1 MFKSIP
7 TSYHPSQLLN
17 NANTSNVLQSP
28 FAQSL
33 HPALQKGMIQGLNQY
48 APPFMQ
54 QAMQQPALQQTMQ
67 PYGQQPMQPVG
78 QQPMQP
84 AVQQPMQQYGQ
95 PVGQQPM
102 QQAGQQPAMQ
112 PAVQPAVQQY
122 GQPVGQQAMQSD
134 FSKYLP
140 QGGQMF
146 GIPTA
151 QNAMHLPQVGNSFVP
166 SLLNKLPEGLLSPDT
181 KTQLE
186 VIGSNP
192 IGNIVQVPSV
202 FNKITKD
209 VEKKLLVT
217 VLERF
222 KTILELFK
230 QPASDAVNALLKK
243 ELDALTENMNDP
255 SLRPIVDKLSRAAE
269 IPIQRFLD
277 NITAILQRYFPALVG
292 KLFNTAGNVI
302 GEIPV
307 VGVFVNAALA
317 FSNVLNT
324 VTTASTVFDKTT
336 KQMESFQNE
345 LTNALNTLVNDT
357 HAQVDQALDPTSIM
371 KKNASAFGHSGFVH
385 KGGSTSRGKHKM
397 HTLKRIHTSIKQFI
411 HTNKRTLKQR
421 YKKPRRH

>member
-1 MFKSIP
+1 
-7 TSYHPSQLLN
+7 
-17 NANTSNVLQSP
+17 
-28 FAQSL
+28 
-33 HPALQKGMIQGLNQY
+33 
-48 APPFMQ
+48 
-54 QAMQQPALQQTMQ
+54 
-67 PYGQQPMQPVG
+67 
-78 QQPMQP
+78 
-84 AVQQPMQQYGQ
+84 
-95 PVGQQPM
+95 
-102 QQAGQQPAMQ
+102 
-112 PAVQPAVQQY
+112 
-122 GQPVGQQAMQSD
+122 
-134 FSKYLP
+134 
-140 QGGQMF
+140 MF

-186 VIGSNP
+186 VIGTNP

-202 FNKITKD
+202 FTKLTKD

-243 ELDALTENMNDP
+243 ELDSLTENMNDP
-255 SLRPIVDKLSRAAE
+255 SLRPIVDRLSRAAE

-277 NITAILQRYFPALVG
+277 NLTAILQRYFPALVG

-336 KQMESFQNE
+336 KQMESLQNE
-345 LTNALNTLVNDT
+345 LTNALNTLVDDT
-357 HAQVDQALDPTSIM
+357 HANVGQALDPTSIIQ
-371 KKNASAFGHSGFVH
+371 KKASAFGHSGVGL
-385 KGGSTSRGKHKM
+385 KGGSASRGGRKM
-397 HTLKRIHTSIKQFI
+397 HTLKRIHTSIQQFI
-411 HTNKRTLKQR
+411 HTNKRTLKHR
-421 YKKPRRH
+421 SKKPRRH